1 MMTVRDKRDYKR
13 QTNTDL
19 GIGEAVALHVSTIT
33 WPSITVI
40 CSCGS
45 MFVTGKAVEL
55 DVRTMK

>member
-1 MMTVRDKRDYKR
+1 MMIRDKKECQR
-13 QTNTDL
+13 QTDTDL